1 MKEAAMRFKPR
12 LIVSAV
18 IGLLVAI
25 GISACGGDGSSGGGD
40 GSGGG
45 GDPSGS
51 GRGSSSTLPQ
61 GGERVQLNPADFTT
75 RIDNRYWPMSAG
87 SRWVYRETDAAGAK
101 QKVVVTV
108 TDRTKMIANG
118 IEARVVHDL
127 VTENG
132 QYVENT
138 YDWYAQDAEGN
149 IWYLGEDTTEYKNG
163 KPDSTAGSWE
173 AGVDGA
179 QAGVALPTDPQV
191 GMHYRQEYYKG
202 QAEDEGKVLSV
213 TERAEAPFG
222 RFSQVLLTRDTTP
235 LEPNLVE
242 HKFYAKNVGPVL
254 ATTISGGSD
263 REELLSYRA
272 GG

>member
-1 MKEAAMRFKPR
+1 MKEAAMRSKLR

-18 IGLLVAI
+18 PCLLAAAA
-25 GISACGGDGSSGGGD
+25 ISACGGDGGS
-40 GSGGG
+40 GSGGAA
-45 GDPSGS
+45 DPSGS
-51 GRGSSSTLPQ
+51 GGSSSSLPQ
-61 GGERVQLNPADFTT
+61 GGERVRLNPADFTT
-75 RIDNRYWPMSAG
+75 RIDNRYWPMSPG

-132 QYVENT
+132 AYVENT
-138 YDWYAQDAEGN
+138 YDWYAQDADGN
-149 IWYLGEDTTEYKNG
+149 IWYLGEDTSEYKNG

-179 QAGVALPTDPQV
+179 QAGIALPTDPQV

-213 TERAEAPFG
+213 SERAEVPFG
-222 RFSQVLLTRDTTP
+222 RYSQVLLTRDTTP

-242 HKFYAKNVGPVL
+242 HKFYAKGVGPVL

-263 REELLSYRA
+263 REELMSYRA